1 MPDDCVALI
10 DALIP
15 AAMPVLADLI
25 VEHAKE
31 LCVEIAE
38 VC

>member
-1 MPDDCVALI
+1 MPEECGALI

-15 AAMPVLADLI
+15 PAMPVLADLI
-25 VEHAKE
+25 VEQAQE
-31 LCVEIAE
+31 LCVEIAG